1 MPNVKPIPDGYHTVT
16 PHIVVKDI
24 RRAVEFYKKAFGA
37 EERFMMPGPDG
48 KSLMHGEMKIGNSHV
63 MLAAENPQWKSAG
76 PLTLGGTPVSL
87 SLYVT
92 ECDKSFKRAVDAG
105 AKELRPVSNQFYGD
119 RMGTLEDP
127 FGHVWSIGTHVED
140 VPPEEMRRRSEEM
153 MKQKA

>member
-1 MPNVKPIPDGYHTVT
+1 MANVKPIPDGYHTVT

-76 PLTLGGTPVSL
+76 PISLGGTPVTL

-105 AKELRPVSNQFYGD
+105 AKPEMPPTDMFWGD
-119 RMGTLEDP
+119 RFAMVSDP
-127 FGHVWSIGTHVED
+127 DGHKWSIATHTSDPTQAQMAEG
-140 VPPEEMRRRSEEM
+140 
-153 MKQKA
+153 MKAMCK